1 MGIEKSEKHLSWL
14 PGRFVQWSKHWKLI
28 ADESESVRV
37 GLVEMKTVW
46 GIFSLFQRHHFHF
59 SVASFIFY
67 YGMSSV
73 LDKGS
78 FDLKVLV
85 QINIQ
90 M

>member
-1 MGIEKSEKHLSWL
+1 MNSALFISFNNLFNCAVK
-14 PGRFVQWSKHWKLI
+14 
-28 ADESESVRV
+28 
-37 GLVEMKTVW
+37 
-46 GIFSLFQRHHFHF
+46 IFIKRTY
-59 SVASFIFY
+59 SFI
-67 YGMSSV
+67 

>member
-1 MGIEKSEKHLSWL
+1 MGL
-14 PGRFVQWSKHWKLI
+14 G
-28 ADESESVRV
+28 D
-37 GLVEMKTVW
+37 MKTVW
-46 GIFSLFQRHHFHF
+46 GIFVLCQRHHFHF

>member
-1 MGIEKSEKHLSWL
+1 MFTFQKVKVY
-14 PGRFVQWSKHWKLI
+14 FSK
-28 ADESESVRV
+28 SESVRV

-46 GIFSLFQRHHFHF
+46 GIFLLFKRHHFHF
-59 SVASFIFY
+59 SVASFIFS

-85 QINIQ
+85 Q
-90 M
+90 